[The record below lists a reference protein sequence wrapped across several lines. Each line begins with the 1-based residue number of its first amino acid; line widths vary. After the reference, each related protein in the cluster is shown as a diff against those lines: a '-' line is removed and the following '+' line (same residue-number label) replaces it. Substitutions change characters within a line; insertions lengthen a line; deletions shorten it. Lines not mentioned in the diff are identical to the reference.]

1 MNINAII
8 NRDTPPAPWAEGEKI
23 PWDDPGFSERML
35 AEHLSQEHDMASR
48 RAVTID
54 RHVAWIHETCLGGR
68 PSRILDLGCGPGLY
82 LQRLARLGHDC
93 TGIDF
98 SPASIR
104 HARSQAVKA
113 GLDIRYLQGDVRSTG
128 FGEGFDLAMMVFGE
142 FNVFQRDDARSMLER
157 SHQALAPGGK
167 IILEPQ
173 TYDIVEKEGT
183 RPPSWHAESSGLFS
197 EKAHL
202 WLEEH
207 FWHADRHAATVR
219 YFIIDAATGA
229 VQRYA
234 STSQAYTD
242 DDFDLLLTEAGF
254 SRIRRF
260 PSLDGTEENRQ
271 EGLFVV
277 AAGKHR
283 ADGPDTSDP
292 PAADRADGDG

>member
-1 MNINAII
+1 MNIDAII
-8 NRDTPPAPWAEGEKI
+8 TRDTPPAPWAEGEKI

-48 RAVTID
+48 RAATID
-54 RHVAWIHETCLGGR
+54 RHAAWIHETCLGAR

-82 LQRLARLGHDC
+82 LHRLAGLGHAC

-98 SPASIR
+98 SPASIM
-104 HARSQAVKA
+104 HARSRAAEA

-142 FNVFQRDDARSMLER
+142 FNVFQRGDARTLLER
-157 SHQALAPGGK
+157 IYQALAPGRK

-173 TYDIVEKEGT
+173 TYDIIRREGN
-183 RPPSWHAESSGLFS
+183 RPASWHAESSGLFS

-207 FWHADRHAATVR
+207 FWHADHHAATTR

-229 VQRYA
+229 VERYA
-234 STSQAYTD
+234 STSLAYTD
-242 DDFDLLLTEAGF
+242 DEFDRLLAKAGF
-254 SRIRRF
+254 SRIQRF

-271 EGLFVV
+271 EGLFVL
-277 AAGKHR
+277 
-283 ADGPDTSDP
+283 
-292 PAADRADGDG
+292 AADKH